1 MLSSVEICVP
11 AKGPKQNHLGLL
23 PPLILARVA
32 AQGKGKGFCLAAAL
46 EGEPGVLIPRVCPW
60 GDVFSVEI
68 FCSRGRTVDS
78 LIAVLAQLYF
88 DFYFAN

>member
-1 MLSSVEICVP
+1 MLSSVEICVA
-11 AKGPKQNHLGLL
+11 AKGPKQNHLGLQ

-60 GDVFSVEI
+60 GDVFSVKI
-68 FCSRGRTVDS
+68 FVAGAEQW
-78 LIAVLAQLYF
+78 IP
-88 DFYFAN
+88 